1 MFVLSMISASVIS
14 TSISWSSIFML
25 CKVFNWFISCTSEVT
40 LTSPFS
46 GDSICIA
53 VMNGVKNCS
62 GSDFTADSRASTA
75 TLCGSSLSDALA
87 CTFSVTFAVSAIEDS
102 SHDACCGNISARW
115 GTLEFGKEI
124 RSVPLNSTDFPTSTS
139 DSLFSIAV
147 LCLAIS
153 EGVLCDEDTST
164 PALFGNNLSCSSGK
178 FVTSIAAISS
188 IDIGV
193 LDLLICTTLL
203 SASIIDDSPVESSA
217 LSIFEE
223 YLSVCEESIV
233 LFVRSSTVDAG
244 ISIGNAASTWSKLS
258 VDFVVFNEYFK
269 SSRESTVICSCRV
282 IVRLLGSATSSAC
295 TALGTRFASIRTVG
309 SSEWSYRLSDLLLP
323 NLFGGSFS
331 CRQLSVSSLRAASCF

>member
-1 MFVLSMISASVIS
+1 MFVLPVISASNTS
-14 TSISWSSIFML
+14 TLRSSIFML

-40 LTSPFS
+40 LTSSFP

-53 VMNGVKNCS
+53 VMKGVKNCS

-87 CTFSVTFAVSAIEDS
+87 YTFSVTFAVSAIEDS
-102 SHDACCGNISARW
+102 SRDACCGNISARW
-115 GTLEFGKEI
+115 GTFEFGKEI
-124 RSVPLNSTDFPTSTS
+124 RSASLNSIDFPTSTS
-139 DSLFSIAV
+139 DSLFPIAV

-178 FVTSIAAISS
+178 FVTSVTAVSS
-188 IDIGV
+188 IDVGEV
-193 LDLLICTTLL
+193 LDLVICITLL
-203 SASIIDDSPVESSA
+203 SASVVDDSPIESSA

-223 YLSVCEESIV
+223 SITLV
-233 LFVRSSTVDAG
+233 FARSSTVDAG
-244 ISIGNAASTWSKLS
+244 ISIGNAASAWSKPS
-258 VDFVVFNEYFK
+258 AGFVVNEYFE
-269 SSRESTVICSCRV
+269 SSRESTVVCSCRV